1 MNEDVSRSNN
11 PAPAKRGKW
20 KKWGRGRG
28 SFSARGKNSTYSP
41 SPGDRSH
48 VSNTTNMPNASCKY
62 IELDNDSFDDN
73 SFQLHWRNY
82 ISLTKYESDDFSQS
96 KLKTAKDYLKS
107 RQSNIESS
115 DELFT
120 YKKISISYN
129 ELVNSGL
136 LKDQWPTFEKDLDD
150 NADLV
155 MGIFGLARYDLWA
168 NEVKIRGSLPIIR
181 YATKLIQLTCILG
194 KTLV

>member
-1 MNEDVSRSNN
+1 MNEDVSGNDNS
-11 PAPAKRGKW
+11 ASAKRGKW
-20 KKWGRGRG
+20 KKWGRG
-28 SFSARGKNSTYSP
+28 SFSARGRNSTYSA
-41 SPGDRSH
+41 SPGARSH
-48 VSNTTNMPNASCKY
+48 ASNTTNIPNASCKY
-62 IELDNDSFDDN
+62 IELDNNDSFNDD

-82 ISLTKYESDDFSQS
+82 ISLTKYESDDFSRS
-96 KLKTAKDYLKS
+96 KLNTAKDYLKS
-107 RQSNIESS
+107 RQSNIEST

-129 ELVNSGL
+129 ELINSAL

-181 YATKLIQLTCILG
+181 YAIDMYFRSL
-194 KTLV
+194 

>member
-1 MNEDVSRSNN
+1 MS
-11 PAPAKRGKW
+11 
-20 KKWGRGRG
+20 
-28 SFSARGKNSTYSP
+28 
-41 SPGDRSH
+41 
-48 VSNTTNMPNASCKY
+48 NASYKY
-62 IELDNDSFDDN
+62 IELDNDSFDEN

-82 ISLTKYESDDFSQS
+82 ISLTKYESDEFSQS

-194 KTLV
+194 QEKLWFKSNVLFF